1 MTAED
6 LYLFSE
12 SEQRQLTSPDK
23 TDTPSSDAHI
33 LDTIS
38 AHLTPEAQRNLTAL
52 ANTSVALDTPDA
64 DPETYTPPP
73 STPLPNQL
81 I

>member
-12 SEQRQLTSPDK
+12 NEQRRLTSSDK

-52 ANTSVALDTPDA
+52 ANTSVALDTSDT
-64 DPETYTPPP
+64 DPETYIPFPFHPP
-73 STPLPNQL
+73 SL
-81 I
+81 IS